1 MATRR
6 QAGRVQRG
14 KSPQSGKV
22 QTVLGPIAPENLGIT
37 LSHEHVMC
45 DCGCYFQLPEE
56 ASKRAYVNAPVTMD
70 ILGILPTVWSANHD
84 CMKLWDVNVAI
95 EELSAFK
102 LAGGGSLVDTSNIGL
117 ARDPLALA
125 RISRAT
131 GLNIIMGAS
140 HYVPLSYPP
149 DMDKRSEDSIAERIV
164 RDITIGVGDTGVK
177 SGIIGEVGN
186 FWPVTPNQAKVLRA
200 SALAQRE
207 TGAAI
212 LIHPGYYP
220 DSPPAI
226 LDILDK
232 AGADISRVIMGHL
245 DVFSDKS
252 VVAGLVKTGCYM
264 EFDLFGLENTGLEVS
279 PYPSVYILSDVQSME
294 MLEFIISKGGGD
306 RIVIAQDVFLK
317 TQYTRYGGKGY
328 AHILENIVP
337 RMRKRGFTEKQIHA
351 ILVDNPRNILT
362 FA

>member
-1 MATRR
+1 MKR
-6 QAGRVQRG
+6 
-14 KSPQSGKV
+14 SPQFGKV
-22 QTVLGPIAPENLGIT
+22 QTVLGPIAPGDLGIT
-37 LSHEHVMC
+37 LTHEHVMC

-56 ASKRAYVNAPVTMD
+56 ASLRALVNAPVTMD
-70 ILGILPTVWSANHD
+70 ILGILPSVWAYNHD
-84 CMKLWDVNVAI
+84 SQKLWDVKAAI

-102 LAGGGSLVDTSNIGL
+102 YAGGGSLVDTSNIGL

-140 HYVPLSYPP
+140 HYVPVSYPP
-149 DMDKRSEDSIAERIV
+149 DMDKRSEDAIAENIV

-186 FWPVTPNQAKVLRA
+186 FWPMSPNERKVLRA
-200 SALAQRE
+200 SARAQRE

-212 LIHPGYYP
+212 LIHPGFYP
-220 DSPPAI
+220 DSPAAI
-226 LDILDK
+226 LDVLGK

-245 DVFSDKS
+245 DLFADR
-252 VVAGLVKTGCYM
+252 AIIAELVKTGCYLEYDVFGM
-264 EFDLFGLENTGLEVS
+264 EDTGIGTAIH
-279 PYPSVYILSDVQSME
+279 PSIYLQSDVQRME
-294 MLEFIISKGGGD
+294 MLEFIISKGGGG
-306 RIVIAQDVFLK
+306 RIVIAQDTFFK
-317 TQYTRYGGKGY
+317 WQMTCYGGKGY

-337 RMRKRGFTEKQIHA
+337 RMRKRGFTEQQIHA
-351 ILVDNPRNILT
+351 ILVDNPRRILT